1 MSLKKI
7 IVAISLPLFLTS
19 LLSSQS
25 LVDLAKK
32 EKERRERL
40 KGKKKIVI
48 TNADLKSLGKRPA
61 VTTSRPMLPA
71 GGTERLASPSEKSL
85 LDKAEPSKAKGK
97 VADKDKAETKR
108 KAEAKDID
116 RSEPQEET
124 PQELEAKWKKA
135 REYVGLLTTKMNGLW
150 QEFYSMDDM
159 TSREKIQREISETS
173 LRLQKAKEDEARARG
188 EYKQA
193 RTGARMKIYP

>member
-97 VADKDKAETKR
+97 VADKDKAE
-108 KAEAKDID
+108 AKDID

-173 LRLQKAKEDEARARG
+173 LRLQKAKEDEARAR
-188 EYKQA
+188 EQYKQA
-193 RTGARMKIYP
+193 RTGARMKRYP